1 MSVRF
6 SSSWL
11 KHPLTLVGAVLLCS
25 GVAFWAGM
33 QQVRELS
40 SEAYA
45 EQRMPLINSTLSEVS
60 EGFVLLVGDSH
71 AELMNPTYR
80 LCGREVVNGG
90 VSGAKAEL
98 YRDLAGLLAFK
109 AKPEMVVL
117 SMGTNNLLRK
127 KDPLSAGPADEFEK
141 NVVRTVASFRKVA
154 RRVVVLAVPP
164 ISPEMKGKFEIGAVR
179 AYSERLR
186 NLCARGGCEF
196 VDPYDATREADGST
210 ARPNATADGVHLKS
224 YRAVH
229 DGLEK
234 LVCPNRG
241 A

>member
-1 MSVRF
+1 MSVRL
-6 SSSWL
+6 SSWF
-11 KHPLTLVGAVLLCS
+11 KHPLTLVGAVLLCG
-25 GVAFWAGM
+25 GVAFWVGT

-45 EQRMPLINSTLSEVS
+45 EQRIPLINATLSEVG
-60 EGFVLLVGDSH
+60 EGFALLVGDSH

-80 LCGREVVNGG
+80 LCGRDVVNGG

-109 AKPEMVVL
+109 AKPELVVL

-127 KDPLSAGPADEFEK
+127 KAPLSAGPMDEFEK
-141 NVVRTVASFRKVA
+141 NVARTVASFRKVA

-164 ISPEMKGKFEIGAVR
+164 ISPEMKDKFEIGAVG
-179 AYSERLR
+179 AYSQRLKA
-186 NLCARGGCEF
+186 LCAREGCEF
-196 VDPYDATREADGST
+196 VDPYDASREADGST

-224 YRAVH
+224 YRSVH
-229 DGLEK
+229 NRLES
-234 LVCPNRG
+234 LVCPNGG